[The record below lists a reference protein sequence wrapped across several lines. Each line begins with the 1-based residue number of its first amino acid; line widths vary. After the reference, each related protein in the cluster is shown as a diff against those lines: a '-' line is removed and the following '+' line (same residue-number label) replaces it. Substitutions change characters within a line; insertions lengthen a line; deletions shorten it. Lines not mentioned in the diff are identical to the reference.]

1 MGWYMSLISA
11 FKRQRQADFLSV
23 LDQPGLHSEFQASQ
37 GYVMRPTQKERERE
51 REREKRKRKEIYEQ
65 KQSTLKGREVG

>member
-1 MGWYMSLISA
+1 MSLISA

-51 REREKRKRKEIYEQ
+51 RERERKEKEKKYMN
-65 KQSTLKGREVG
+65 KNKVH